1 MKSLPL
7 LMVSLMAVGAAPA
20 FAQNAPPATD
30 SHRVYSGNFLTVKDG
45 NHHLSLTTDGRQR
58 VFVAS
63 VWPDGWMGLHG
74 SDQIERINGQP
85 IRWVG
90 QLVGQLEEQRADPVV
105 LTVYHHDIDMRIYE
119 KLEVPLA
126 QVDIDRLLPPAG
138 KLD

>member
-7 LMVSLMAVGAAPA
+7 MMASLVAMVALPA
-20 FAQNAPPATD
+20 FAQTAQLAPD
-30 SHRVYSGNFLTVKDG
+30 SHVNYSGNFLIVKDG
-45 NHHLSLTTDGRQR
+45 RHQLTLTTDGRQR

-90 QLVGQLEEQRADPVV
+90 QLVGQLQNQRPESVV

-119 KLEVPLA
+119 KRELTLA
-126 QVDIDRLLPPAG
+126 QADYGRLIPVA
-138 KLD
+138 KAN